1 MFLPP
6 VLLTRLPLNP
16 SATPVPNWSFSYVNK
31 TVHSLLKIL
40 QIFLICLNNKFESPV
55 ICKATLHLPRVSIH
69 FLCGSFLLLFYC
81 SVPIHG
87 ILQYIKLLSVLQP
100 IINSRASAL
109 FIYLEILKSFQMIVL
124 YRAFMHTCVL
134 SRGWHFV
141 TPWSVA
147 CQEFS
152 RQEYWSRL
160 PLPSPGDLRYIQT
173 CISCIG
179 RRILYHWAI
188 WRMDIF
194 GIW

>member
-55 ICKATLHLPRVSIH
+55 ICKATLYLPRVSIH
-69 FLCGSFLLLFYC
+69 FLCGSFLLLFHC

-87 ILQYIKLLSVLQP
+87 ILQYIKLFSALQP

-109 FIYLEILKSFQMIVL
+109 LFILRDFKKLSNDSAVSCIRACMCEWSCPTFCDPLVCSLSGVFQARILK
-124 YRAFMHTCVL
+124 
-134 SRGWHFV
+134 
-141 TPWSVA
+141 
-147 CQEFS
+147 
-152 RQEYWSRL
+152 
-160 PLPSPGDLRYIQT
+160 
-173 CISCIG
+173 
-179 RRILYHWAI
+179 
-188 WRMDIF
+188 
-194 GIW
+194 